1 MGGLAAVD
9 DTQLLD
15 QMAWAACQALQAGIT
30 TVRDLGDRN
39 FLALRLRDQLD
50 ASAHPG
56 PHIVA
61 SGPPITI
68 RAGHCDFLGGVANGV
83 RELRAA
89 VRERTMIEP

>member
-1 MGGLAAVD
+1 MSGAAGGHHDRTGRAS
-9 DTQLLD
+9 QPYGI
-15 QMAWAACQALQAGIT
+15 WATA
-30 TVRDLGDRN
+30 N